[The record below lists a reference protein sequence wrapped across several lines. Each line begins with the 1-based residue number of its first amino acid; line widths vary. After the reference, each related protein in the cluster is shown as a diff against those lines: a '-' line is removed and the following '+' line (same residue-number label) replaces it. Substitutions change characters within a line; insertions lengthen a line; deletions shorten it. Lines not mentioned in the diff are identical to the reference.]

1 MLKIFMTGDN
11 HIGSSYADHTAREII
26 IKKKTDAFEKMVAKA
41 NEEKC
46 DIFVI
51 TGDLFD
57 KNSNIAKKDI
67 KTVINYLSAFDGTV
81 FILPGNHD
89 YYDGQCDLWKNFEE
103 IKSQNGADN
112 IAIIRECKPYSFS
125 SKESDIVIYPAPCD
139 AKHSEENKIG
149 WMKEENIV
157 PDRTYR
163 IGIAHGAIEG
173 KSLDNEGRY
182 YLMTKEELESI
193 PVDAWLIGHMHV
205 PFPENLSEE
214 FTESGK
220 IFNAG
225 SHVQQNIHNNTEGL
239 CFIIEIG
246 ENKKVKAKKFL
257 SGGIRFYRPDIN
269 LSAGKMEKILER
281 ELSQYE
287 DGCIIDKMELSG
299 AVSFEEYDNR
309 FEIIEKYCSRF
320 AEYTYKSENISK
332 LISKE
337 LIDSEFAET
346 SLSAVVLSAL
356 LEEPKEAQLVYE
368 LLGELKGEKRK

>member
-11 HIGSSYADHTAREII
+11 HIGSIYADHTAREII
-26 IKKKTDAFEKMVAKA
+26 IRKKTDAFEKMVAKA

-57 KNSNIAKKDI
+57 KNNNIAKKDI
-67 KTVINYLSAFDGTV
+67 KAIVNFLSAFNGTV

-112 IAIIRECKPYSFS
+112 IAIIRECKPYTFS
-125 SKESDIVIYPAPCD
+125 SKENDIIIYPAPCD
-139 AKHSEENKIG
+139 SKRSEENRIG
-149 WMKEENIV
+149 WIKEEKIV
-157 PDRTYR
+157 PDGIYR

-182 YLMTKEELESI
+182 YLMAKEELESI

-246 ENKKVKAKKFL
+246 EDKKVKAKKFL
-257 SGGIRFYRPDIN
+257 SGNIRFYRPEIK
-269 LSAGKMEKILER
+269 LSAGKMEEILER
-281 ELSQYE
+281 ELSRYE

-299 AVSFEEYDNR
+299 AVTFEEYDNR
-309 FEIIEKYCSRF
+309 IDIIENALSRF
-320 AEYTYKSENISK
+320 AEYKYSSENISK

-337 LIDSEFAET
+337 RIDSEFAET
-346 SLSAVVLSAL
+346 SLSAAVLSAL
-356 LEEPKEAQLVYE
+356 LEEPKEAHLIYE